1 MNVAEL
7 FVFRLRQ
14 FGVERIYG
22 LIGTSVIDLIDSI
35 GESGIKYIST
45 RHDQAAVSMA
55 VAEGKLRGF
64 PGVAVVHGGP
74 GLLNSITAMGVAY
87 KDSVPVIVISGAVKR
102 RLRGLD
108 SWLEINQQ
116 EIVRSIVK
124 SSFSIQKPSEA
135 NAVLTSAF
143 ESASNPPCGPSFI
156 EVPEDV
162 WHLESG
168 PIKDTGIRNQSRQ
181 LPKQAEVERA
191 IELLKRSKFPVI
203 LAGGGINDEEGSA
216 LLLKFAERFQ
226 IPVATTGNG
235 RGAIPEDNSLSIGR
249 AGYGGGNTVSDR
261 LIQRSDYLISLGA
274 GLSDVTTYSYN
285 YLPKGEIVTV
295 TLDSLVSNKPIP
307 YSLVSISD
315 AKLFLRLMLET
326 KDSYSPDPTWKEEK
340 RIQFDEW
347 DSLLRDISSRTKSG
361 FVNPSRFFEELDR
374 RVPKNLIVSAGQ
386 GLHVLYPYAYLKIR
400 SHSSFL
406 AATNLGAMGYA
417 FPAAL
422 GAKATF
428 PNRMV
433 VSVLG
438 DGEFLM
444 SLPDL
449 ETAMRE
455 NLAIKI
461 IVVND
466 DSYRVLYMRQKI
478 QKMGRVFGT
487 THTNPDIPKL
497 CDSFGLSGV
506 TVDDDSKIKDSID
519 FLLQDRQKPCLLE
532 LKVDKEDL
540 PPFNVDAS
548 LKF

>member
-22 LIGTSVIDLIDSI
+22 LIGTSIIDLIDSI
-35 GESGIKYIST
+35 GESRIRYIST

-64 PGVAVVHGGP
+64 PGVALVHGGP
-74 GLLNSITAMGVAY
+74 GFLNSITPMAVAY
-87 KDSVPVIVISGAVKR
+87 KDSVPAIVISGAVKR

-108 SWLEINQQ
+108 SWLEVDQQ

-135 NAVLTSAF
+135 NVALTAAF
-143 ESASNPPCGPSFI
+143 ESASSPPCGPSFI

-168 PIKDTGIRNQSRQ
+168 PIKDTGIRNHSRQ
-181 LPKQAEVERA
+181 LPKQTEVERA
-191 IELLKRSKFPVI
+191 IELLKKSKSPVI

-216 LLLKFAERFQ
+216 LLLKFAERFR

-235 RGAIPEDNSLSIGR
+235 RGAIPEDNPLSIGR

-274 GLSDVTTYSYN
+274 GLFDVTTYSYN

-295 TLDSLVSNKPIP
+295 TLDSLASNKPVP

-326 KDSYSPDPTWKEEK
+326 KDSYAPDPTWKEEM
-340 RIQFDEW
+340 RNQANEW
-347 DSLLRDISSRTKSG
+347 DSLLRDISTRTKSG

-374 RVPKNLIVSAGQ
+374 RVPKDLIVSAGQ

-400 SHSSFL
+400 AHSSFL

-433 VSVLG
+433 VAVLG

-449 ETAMRE
+449 ETAARE
-455 NLAIKI
+455 NLSIKI

-466 DSYRVLYMRQKI
+466 NSYRVLYMRQKI
-478 QKMGRVFGT
+478 QKMGRV
-487 THTNPDIPKL
+487 
-497 CDSFGLSGV
+497 
-506 TVDDDSKIKDSID
+506 
-519 FLLQDRQKPCLLE
+519 
-532 LKVDKEDL
+532 
-540 PPFNVDAS
+540 
-548 LKF
+548 